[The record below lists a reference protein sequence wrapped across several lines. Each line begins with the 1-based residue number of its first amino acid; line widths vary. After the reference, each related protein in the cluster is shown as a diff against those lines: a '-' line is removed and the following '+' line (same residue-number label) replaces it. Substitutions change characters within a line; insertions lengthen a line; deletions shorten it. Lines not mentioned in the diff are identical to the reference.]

1 MRLSPV
7 LESARSSGSI
17 QRMLRNCSTNYI
29 TRISKSSWWIPD
41 STASS
46 SSSGKEVFY
55 PTVGIPQCVRSR
67 FSIVPE
73 PYGNKNSAN
82 HMDRRAHRRVPA
94 QLQGFLLGNSHEIE
108 AVTLDLSIGGARF
121 DCDLEVYPG
130 KMIRVRLVIP
140 GAEGP
145 VSIDDARVQWVGEDM
160 FGVSFRNV

>member
-1 MRLSPV
+1 
-7 LESARSSGSI
+7 
-17 QRMLRNCSTNYI
+17 
-29 TRISKSSWWIPD
+29 
-41 STASS
+41 
-46 SSSGKEVFY
+46 
-55 PTVGIPQCVRSR
+55 
-67 FSIVPE
+67 
-73 PYGNKNSAN
+73 
-82 HMDRRAHRRVPA
+82 MDRRAHRRVPA

-160 FGVSFRNV
+160 FGVSFRNVRLTELDELEQLVDEFEMNSKRPKTVAMRRSQSEPYLSRQTI